1 METLQMIRGSQWW
14 ASPIAVALL
23 LGGHALWHC
32 WTSDE
37 AKKKQCFLP
46 LSWIMHEGKCVL
58 SVLTCKSSRY
68 ENKNNAE
75 YSQDFSWFHHFFS
88 CGSECLHICQRERR
102 NASAIVSA
110 ALLNQRLH
118 PSSLNFRQNM
128 RVRAKDGRLPKE
140 GWTVAVILLST
151 VALMTD
157 VYSKSTVAP
166 GNVPAYH

>member
-1 METLQMIRGSQWW
+1 MSVPYSCSSSARWTCIMTLLNKWWGKEKTVFPAPLMDNAWRQMRFVSLNLQVFSLWKQEQCRIQPGF
-14 ASPIAVALL
+14 LL
-23 LGGHALWHC
+23 
-32 WTSDE
+32 
-37 AKKKQCFLP
+37 
-46 LSWIMHEGKCVL
+46 V
-58 SVLTCKSSRY
+58 SSL
-68 ENKNNAE
+68 
-75 YSQDFSWFHHFFS
+75 FS

-110 ALLNQRLH
+110 ALLNQRLY